1 VVVILEAVQCPVDI
15 GVPNKTSRANLDVEK
30 FSSVQMGMD
39 GNADENPTI
48 AAECLAGKQSAD
60 SKEFCAPQAEVEKL
74 LKASGE
80 VSNENPATV
89 VVSDQEDAEED
100 SQETVK
106 KVAMR
111 GSQGAGGKKPPRRQA
126 PNKIMPARLSH
137 TLRSAKTSKSDGT
150 DVQDGEDSKGVVDAP
165 IVDVKRKPP
174 RSKVSPV
181 SSEAVGEDGVGI
193 AVTNVPATTAGKR
206 KRKEVVFEADKEYR
220 MMSPSDIK
228 ETAGRG
234 TVNLMALEA
243 GSFHGSTIPKGYV
256 VVLVKSVL
264 LKDVSLPFPNM
275 KDDPAQV
282 FLGSAIG
289 TAVLWPARCVKSE
302 EIKKKK

>member
-1 VVVILEAVQCPVDI
+1 MVVILEAVQCPVDI

-48 AAECLAGKQSAD
+48 AAERSAGKQSAD

-80 VSNENPATV
+80 VSNENPTTV
-89 VVSDQEDAEED
+89 VVSDQEDAED
-100 SQETVK
+100 SQGLPK
-106 KVAMR
+106 KVGTR

-126 PNKIMPARLSH
+126 PGKVMPARLSH

-165 IVDVKRKPP
+165 IVDAKRKPP

-264 LKDVSLPFPNM
+264 KKHVCLPFPNM
-275 KDDPAQV
+275 NDDPAQV
-282 FLGSAIG
+282 FLVDAIG
-289 TAVLWPARCVKSE
+289 TAVLWPVRCVKSE
-302 EIKKKK
+302 EINKKK